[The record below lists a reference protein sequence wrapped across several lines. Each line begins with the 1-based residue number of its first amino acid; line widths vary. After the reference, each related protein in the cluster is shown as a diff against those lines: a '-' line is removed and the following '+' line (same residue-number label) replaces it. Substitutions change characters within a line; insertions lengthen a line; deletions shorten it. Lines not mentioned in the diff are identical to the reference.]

1 MNSVP
6 SSVGRAASD
15 AASVGSSTVRRWFAR
30 PRAIPDPS
38 LRLVCFPHVGA
49 GGAAFNAWADLLPA
63 GVELCTVRFPGR
75 ENRLREPL
83 LDEPRQAVDA
93 TLAAMLPLLDRPF
106 VLLGHCSGSVLAYEC
121 ARRLQRSG
129 GPKPALVVVSSA
141 EGPSVRRVTDPLHKL
156 PREELLARVVGY
168 GGMAPQVLADPDLMT
183 MLERVMRA
191 DYRVVERL
199 RYSPGPPLTTPL
211 AVLGGRQDRFV
222 SEQALR
228 AWAAETTAGF
238 SVHMLDA
245 PHYLLQHAG
254 ALVGE
259 LLAELIDAG
268 LQE

>member
-1 MNSVP
+1 MTPVP
-6 SSVGRAASD
+6 SSSERTAAVVVPVDSN
-15 AASVGSSTVRRWFAR
+15 TERRWFAR
-30 PRAIPDPS
+30 PRVVPDPL

-63 GVELCTVRFPGR
+63 EVELCAVRFPGR

-83 LDEPRQAVDA
+83 LDEPQQAVDA
-93 TLAAMLPLLDRPF
+93 VLAAMSSLLDRPF

-121 ARRLQRSG
+121 ARRLQLSD
-129 GPKPALVVVSSA
+129 GPAPALVVVSST
-141 EGPSVRRVTDPLHKL
+141 EGPPVRNVRDPLHLL

-183 MLERVMRA
+183 MVAQVMRA

-199 RYSPGPPLTTPL
+199 QYSPGPPLTTPI
-211 AVLGGRQDRFV
+211 AVLGGRQDQFI
-222 SEQALR
+222 SEQSLR
-228 AWAAETTAGF
+228 AWAAETTAGI

-254 ALVGE
+254 ALVADLIGE
-259 LLAELIDAG
+259 LLDVEAQA
-268 LQE
+268 